1 MNSNGENQ
9 KQLMKN
15 HVDELQQGHRT
26 VNVIA
31 FQSLREEMVGLGI
44 YLVDITG
51 GDVNPMRGIH
61 GDSKYQ
67 PDWYHPVGWSV
78 SPAANFV
85 HYLG

>member
-1 MNSNGENQ
+1 MNSNGES
-9 KQLMKN
+9 
-15 HVDELQQGHRT
+15 D
-26 VNVIA
+26 VIA
-31 FQSLREEMVGLGI
+31 FHSWKRDGKLRI

-51 GDVNPMRGIH
+51 GDVNPTRGIC
-61 GDSKYQ
+61 GDSNYQ